1 MSLFERFRRRELV
14 RTNYLG
20 ASTRFDYGQIVER
33 DGKRYRV
40 THQKLYATTPWET
53 IVISGVE
60 VSNTDRER
68 PSA

>member
-1 MSLFERFRRRELV
+1 VIFERFRRRELV

-20 ASTRFDYGQIVER
+20 ASTKFDYGQIVER

-40 THQKLYATTPWET
+40 THQKLYRTTPWET

-60 VSNTDRER
+60 VPDQEGSRD
-68 PSA
+68 A